1 MKLLID
7 GCRWYAPTFN
17 DISDAVAK
25 ADFDVK
31 EVLCSGFDGASS
43 AGERWAR
50 RKGLPVQLFGGRMS
64 NPKRSAEMA
73 TYADALLVFWD
84 GRSKVTGDLIR
95 NVIMLEK
102 PVWVEMIEFHWMES

>member
-1 MKLLID
+1 
-7 GCRWYAPTFN
+7 
-17 DISDAVAK
+17 
-25 ADFDVK
+25 
-31 EVLCSGFDGASS
+31 
-43 AGERWAR
+43 
-50 RKGLPVQLFGGRMS
+50 
-64 NPKRSAEMA
+64 MA